1 MPAKVEDGM
10 KIQLVLIG
18 WACMTLCLVS
28 YTAAFSHGA
37 SLSACSDMRPKH
49 IRAQPQNLKKNYITI
64 FTNRSFYLPG
74 DNVPVMVRSTR
85 DFMGFLLQARRVS
98 SDEIAGTFIFI
109 PPSSKLLTCFEDGDA
124 VTHSDKSLKRNLSF
138 VWKAPDQPVGDIKF
152 FLSVVQSYFVY
163 WARIESAVISDQ
175 TENRTYPAHRND
187 NHSSTIAPSP
197 LQRPDVNV
205 SADEGFLGTP
215 RNTQASTEALSPHS
229 SASDQRA
236 DAAPASLTR
245 TRATEGPRRP
255 APPAEDEWGAEVT
268 EDGTRS
274 PPLPPASAAASGE
287 GGEGPRGS
295 GARTDRGLEPSLRS
309 EGPGT
314 LLALL
319 GVLPQDEASGHS
331 TRDDRSEGIASFTA
345 LQPCSACGSSMSE
358 ASVSSSPAVPSPAA
372 DAPQLWKTQSYP
384 SPGETWRRV
393 SEEEET
399 NASSRSLPPSSQG
412 AGRRSV
418 TEKASADFLQQ
429 SENADSGQA
438 GGTPPGMTGP
448 AREAV
453 APGKGGEK
461 SGGRNMQLAA
471 AQLGILLGCSAALGM
486 ALAAGLRC
494 IHAQY
499 CHKRTE
505 VSFSEPDSNVITVRE
520 NGEMMHF
527 RKIREN
533 SFVLVQA
540 EYNWI
545 TPAASGK
552 KQ

>member
-1 MPAKVEDGM
+1 VEDGM

-175 TENRTYPAHRND
+175 TENRTYPAHSND

-245 TRATEGPRRP
+245 TRATEGHGALRRLRK
-255 APPAEDEWGAEVT
+255 T
-268 EDGTRS
+268 
-274 PPLPPASAAASGE
+274 
-287 GGEGPRGS
+287 S
-295 GARTDRGLEPSLRS
+295 GA
-309 EGPGT
+309 
-314 LLALL
+314 
-319 GVLPQDEASGHS
+319 Q
-331 TRDDRSEGIASFTA
+331 RSEGIASFTA

-471 AQLGILLGCSAALGM
+471 AQLGILLGCSAAAWGWPWQP
-486 ALAAGLRC
+486 ACGASTPSTAT
-494 IHAQY
+494 
-499 CHKRTE
+499 RTR
-505 VSFSEPDSNVITVRE
+505 SFSEPDSNVITVRE